1 MQLAVRET
9 ASQPGL
15 AGTHPRGF
23 SMFTDYAL
31 DERII
36 TALSDK
42 GITSPTPVQREALPE
57 ALKGRDII
65 AQARTGTGKTLAF
78 GLPIAQ
84 QLESD
89 SSRGRAPRALVLTPT
104 RELAIQV
111 AGELDS
117 VARHLRVAVIY
128 GGTGYGR
135 QARDLQG
142 GTDIVVATPGRALDY
157 MRQGILDLSSVSIVV
172 LDEADEML
180 SMGFEEDVETM
191 LAATPEGRQT
201 MLFSATLPRWA
212 VHLSEQYLSD
222 PHRVNVV
229 ASEEVTYDEIAIEA
243 PGRNR
248 LNLLADVLHVH
259 GGGRAIVFTHTKAE
273 VDEIAQGLD
282 ALNIPAEAIHGDLN
296 QVQRERVV
304 ERFRRGQLS
313 VLVGTDVAARG
324 LDIPEVDS
332 VVHYRIPA
340 QSANYQHRSGRT
352 GRAGRSGTVVILFSK
367 HERRKLQQLER
378 AVRRRFEVRRAPAPE
393 EVQRSKLTG
402 LLQRVE
408 GIEREDMEQ
417 WQGVAR
423 EWIEQGRV
431 DELAGLFTI
440 VLGGAPEE
448 ASLLTGEPGQVTLLL
463 SGGRLTAPHVVRLL
477 KDAGASQIG
486 RIMPIWDGALADVPE
501 RDAGGLVN
509 REFEGFRVSR
519 ATHIPPAPQGRG
531 PQGGRRPDRG
541 QGGGGYRRRNT
552 RPSGEWRRN

>member
-1 MQLAVRET
+1 
-9 ASQPGL
+9 
-15 AGTHPRGF
+15 
-23 SMFTDYAL
+23 MFTDYAL

-42 GITSPTPVQREALPE
+42 GITTPTPVQREALPL
-57 ALKGRDII
+57 ALTGRDII
-65 AQARTGTGKTLAF
+65 AQARTGTGKTIAF

-84 QLESD
+84 QLEAD
-89 SSRGRAPRALVLTPT
+89 STRGRAPRALVLTPT

-111 AGELDS
+111 AGELES
-117 VARHLRVAVIY
+117 IARHLRVAVIY

-135 QARDLQG
+135 QARDLQSG
-142 GTDIVVATPGRALDY
+142 VDIVVATPGRALDY
-157 MRQGILDLSSVSIVV
+157 MRQGILNLSAVKVVV

-212 VHLSEQYLSD
+212 LHLSEQYLND

-248 LNLLADVLHVH
+248 LSLLADILHVH

-304 ERFRRGQLS
+304 ERFRRGQLA

-332 VVHYRIPA
+332 VIHYRIPA

-367 HERRKLQQLER
+367 NERRKLQQLER
-378 AVRRRFEVRRAPAPE
+378 AVNRRFEVKRAPTID
-393 EVQRSKLTG
+393 EVQRSKMTG

-408 GIEREDMEQ
+408 DVEKQDLEQ

-448 ASLLTGEPGQVTLLL
+448 ASLLTGESGQVTLMLG
-463 SGGRLTAPHVVRLL
+463 GGRLTAPHVVRLL

-501 RDAGGLVN
+501 RDAARLVN
-509 REFEGFRVSR
+509 RELEGFRVSR
-519 ATHIPPAPQGRG
+519 ATHVPPPPQGRG
-531 PQGGRRPDRG
+531 PQGGGKRPDRG
-541 QGGGGYRRRNT
+541 QGSGGFRRRNN
-552 RPSGEWRRN
+552 RPSGEWRRS